1 MKILIEKIDK
11 TRILTAVIFHLCID
25 EKKAKDVFEINE
37 KDYEIIIKKLQEF
50 IRINGKKENIIRLW
64 GYNPQS

>member
-25 EKKAKDVFEINE
+25 EKKVKDIFEIKE
-37 KDYEIIIKKLQEF
+37 KDDEIIIKKLQDF
-50 IRINGKKENIIRLW
+50 IRINGEKGK
-64 GYNPQS
+64 YNKALGI